1 MNRMS
6 QTQYLSA
13 EGLEKL
19 KQELQELK
27 TVKRRDI
34 ASRIEVAKALGDLSE
49 NAEYHEAK
57 DAMALNEGRIHEIEE
72 MLKETIVVIDDMPT
86 QQQGNKTVRVG
97 STVTV
102 SVKGQEKVFMI
113 VGSTE
118 ADPLSGKISN
128 ESPIG
133 SALLDRHVG
142 ERVTVSSP
150 GGTMIYEIMHIG

>member
-1 MNRMS
+1 MS
-6 QTQYLSA
+6 PTVQYVSA

-27 TVKRRDI
+27 MVKRRDI

-57 DAMALNEGRIHEIEE
+57 EAMAINEGRVHELEE
-72 MLKETIVVIDDMPT
+72 MLKNNIVVIDTMKA
-86 QQQGNKTVRVG
+86 GENNGSVRVG
-97 STVTV
+97 SKVTV
-102 SVKGQEKVFMI
+102 LVNGKEKIFDI

-118 ADPLSGKISN
+118 ADPVNGKISN

-133 SALLDRHVG
+133 SHLLDRKVG
-142 ERVTVSSP
+142 ERIPVPSP
-150 GGTMIYEIMHIG
+150 GGTVVYEIKAVA